1 VIARLPG
8 PPGLRTIRTHRACV
22 FGCRPALWRRGL
34 RRQMQTSRTAAV
46 DLYWIPLGAGGRCVR
61 FNGLVF
67 EAMQAARRHRP
78 RCDLYHAALVVKLD
92 GEDYTIE
99 VAPSP
104 DADTA
109 SRGVVAIGA
118 VGSRYIGWLR
128 LFRYEVRCCRGGSIP
143 DLAEA
148 VGGPCRLSSRPR
160 VARRLLDLVATVPAP
175 VWGRDELNA
184 GEMWNSNSMIAW
196 LIASADLSTGH
207 LRPPPRGRAPGW
219 DAGLVVARRTRGPR
233 GRGSPAE
240 AALAI

>member
-1 VIARLPG
+1 
-8 PPGLRTIRTHRACV
+8 
-22 FGCRPALWRRGL
+22 
-34 RRQMQTSRTAAV
+34 MQTSRTAAV

-61 FNGLVF
+61 FNGRVF

-78 RCDLYHAALVVKLD
+78 RCDLYHAALVVELD

-109 SRGVVAIGA
+109 RRGVVAIGA
-118 VGSRYIGWLR
+118 VGSRYVGWLR

-175 VWGRDELNA
+175 VWGRDELEA

-196 LIASADLSTGH
+196 LIASADLSTEH

>member
-1 VIARLPG
+1 
-8 PPGLRTIRTHRACV
+8 
-22 FGCRPALWRRGL
+22 
-34 RRQMQTSRTAAV
+34 MQTSRTAAL

-61 FNGLVF
+61 FNGRVF

-78 RCDLYHAALVVKLD
+78 RCDLYHAALVVELD

-104 DADTA
+104 DADTS
-109 SRGVVAIGA
+109 SRGVVATGA
-118 VGSRYIGWLR
+118 VGSRCVGWLR

-148 VGGPCRLSSRPR
+148 VGGACRLSSSPR

-175 VWGRDELNA
+175 VWGRDELEA

-196 LIASADLSTGH
+196 LIASADLSTEH
-207 LRPPPRGRAPGW
+207 LGPPPRGRAPGW
-219 DAGLVVARRTRGPR
+219 DAGLVVARRTCARR
-233 GRGSPAE
+233 GRGAPAE